1 MAYDSTR
8 GVTVLFGGIIDAGI
22 HANDT
27 WEWDGSTWTFR
38 SNTGPAPRYGCRMAF
53 DVDRNVV
60 VLFGGVPNG
69 PEETWEWNGNAWALR
84 SSTGPAARY
93 SHAMVYDTARHR
105 TLLFGGLDP
114 GGSTTWMGDTWQWD
128 GSTWTEQVVSGP
140 APRAVHAMAY
150 DAGRSVTLLF
160 GGVNWSNSTPYY
172 GDTWEWNGTGWAQRV
187 TTIAPSA
194 RAYHGMAYDA
204 QRDITVL
211 FGGSGSA
218 GYSPGTWEFAT
229 SPPIDSDGDGIGDPC
244 DNCPA
249 VANANQSNLDGDAFG
264 DVCDPCPFDPTNT
277 KVDGQ
282 CIPTLS
288 EWGMMAMAALMLS
301 AGGVV
306 IARRRAA

>member
-1 MAYDSTR
+1 MSIRRRGGRSLGVVLLCAGADVFGQGLQWQEVVTANAPSLRTHTAMVYDETRNLTVLFGGSDGSLEGDTWEWDGCTWTLRSTSGPVGRYDHAMAYDSTR

-160 GGVNWSNSTPYY
+160 GGVNWSNSTP
-172 GDTWEWNGTGWAQRV
+172 
-187 TTIAPSA
+187 
-194 RAYHGMAYDA
+194 
-204 QRDITVL
+204 
-211 FGGSGSA
+211 
-218 GYSPGTWEFAT
+218 
-229 SPPIDSDGDGIGDPC
+229 
-244 DNCPA
+244 
-249 VANANQSNLDGDAFG
+249 
-264 DVCDPCPFDPTNT
+264 
-277 KVDGQ
+277 
-282 CIPTLS
+282 
-288 EWGMMAMAALMLS
+288 
-301 AGGVV
+301 
-306 IARRRAA
+306 